1 MTCESKLLSS
11 DITSRKE
18 MLVKI
23 EEETLQAEEV
33 NLTFT
38 CLVFNQ
44 NHTIFV
50 ANYSAMF
57 ATLLVGRLIN
67 IPLFVSF
74 LGRSEP
80 RQRLLT
86 GSCEASWQISV
97 FPKCCNTSQL
107 RPPIASSSRVSEP
120 GSEKLRYL
128 R

>member
-44 NHTIFV
+44 NHMIFV

-67 IPLFVSF
+67 IPLSVS

-80 RQRLLT
+80 RQRHLT

-97 FPKCCNTSQL
+97 FPTCCNTSQL

-120 GSEKLRYL
+120 GSEKLRSL

>member
-38 CLVFNQ
+38 CLVLNQ
-44 NHTIFV
+44 NHMIFV

-67 IPLFVSF
+67 IPLSVS

-97 FPKCCNTSQL
+97 FPTCCNTSQL

-120 GSEKLRYL
+120 GSEKLRSL